1 MCYKHKNKS
10 HCQLIPCIIRF
21 LQRNFMILK
30 GLLNY
35 IINNDIMLLF
45 PSSNVLILPFRE
57 KKFFIGGLRVILIR
71 TNKLAIIGC
80 LDVLVMVRAIN
91 QPLCHCLSFLKHEVP
106 LIKLQSSV
114 HLPLE
119 KMLVCDW
126 LFNFLLND
134 GVV

>member
-1 MCYKHKNKS
+1 
-10 HCQLIPCIIRF
+10 
-21 LQRNFMILK
+21 MILK

-57 KKFFIGGLRVILIR
+57 KKFFIGGLSVILIG

-80 LDVLVMVRAIN
+80 LDVLGIVRAIN
-91 QPLCHCLSFLKHEVP
+91 QLLCHCLSFLKHEVR
-106 LIKLQSSV
+106 LIELQSSV

-134 GVV
+134 SVV